1 MGFSKLTKLYVI
13 NVCFMDDCV
22 GEGWGEGGK
31 KWEEGGSGDV
41 LFWSLPGCVHA
52 TLLSTIS
59 CNFLNCYLFTYE
71 TYLRVLKNSF
81 KWAFYIESE
90 FVGFWRPGENRS
102 ARWKTSRSKGENQQQ
117 SQPKYGVYPG
127 CLRRD
132 LNPGAIIDGRGVR
145 VSRLLQP
152 CSPELLKYVIWK
164 EITR

>member
-1 MGFSKLTKLYVI
+1 MFYGWLCWWGVGRGGEEVGRRRVGRCFVLVFARMRPCDLIEYKKLQFLKL
-13 NVCFMDDCV
+13 
-22 GEGWGEGGK
+22 
-31 KWEEGGSGDV
+31 
-41 LFWSLPGCVHA
+41 LFV
-52 TLLSTIS
+52 
-59 CNFLNCYLFTYE
+59 
-71 TYLRVLKNSF
+71 YLRNLGVLKNSF
-81 KWAFYIESE
+81 KCAFYIESE